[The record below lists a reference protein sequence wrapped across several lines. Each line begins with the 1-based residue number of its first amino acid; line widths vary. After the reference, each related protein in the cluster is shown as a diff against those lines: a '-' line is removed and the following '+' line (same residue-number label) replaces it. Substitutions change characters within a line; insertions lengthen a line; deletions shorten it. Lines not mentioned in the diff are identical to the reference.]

1 MTVMC
6 INCKHCRRIGGDD
19 PILAAKYKGSGLYR
33 CKLEEQVGVYKT
45 GAWARECDK
54 YEGKKLAF

>member
-6 INCKHCRRIGGDD
+6 INCKHCRRIGGDN

-33 CKLEEQVGVYKT
+33 CVFETQASIHKT
-45 GAWARECDK
+45 GAYPRNCDK
-54 YEGKKLAF
+54 YEGKK

>member
-6 INCKHCRRIGGDD
+6 INCKHCRRMGGDN

-33 CKLEEQVGVYKT
+33 CVFEKQAGIHKT
-45 GAWARECDK
+45 GAYPRNCDK
-54 YEGKKLAF
+54 YEGKK

>member
-33 CKLEEQVGVYKT
+33 CVFEKQAGVYKT

-54 YEGKKLAF
+54 YEGKK

>member
-6 INCKHCRRIGGDD
+6 INYKHCRRIGGDN

-33 CKLEEQVGVYKT
+33 CVFEKQAGIHKT
-45 GAWARECDK
+45 GAYPRNCDK
-54 YEGKKLAF
+54 YEGKK